1 MGRPRKDKNAAVP
14 TPGAGLDLDSHA
26 SFPTAALSAFTM
38 DADAV
43 NSVCNDLKANK
54 EINESAFKRSVLGM
68 LAHICGEMSNL
79 KTELNEVKAEVAKNS
94 DRIKALEDKV
104 GTERDCAVPLS
115 ITMQKLARKPGF
127 DDLALAKSVINE
139 INAEGVNSE
148 EDVIKVTRKGMK
160 PATATQREWPGT
172 LLVELKSTDV
182 KARVMKAKKSLA
194 NHAELKEVKISN
206 MKTQQQMN
214 QDFIN
219 RQMLKMLPEGHKYY
233 ITGTGAMRPVAQ
245 VQVQGSRGPP
255 PHVPPPPANFTSP
268 PPSHLPGLQA

>member
-1 MGRPRKDKNAAVP
+1 
-14 TPGAGLDLDSHA
+14 
-26 SFPTAALSAFTM
+26 M

-139 INAEGVNSE
+139 INAE
-148 EDVIKVTRKGMK
+148 R
-160 PATATQREWPGT
+160 
-172 LLVELKSTDV
+172 
-182 KARVMKAKKSLA
+182 
-194 NHAELKEVKISN
+194 
-206 MKTQQQMN
+206 
-214 QDFIN
+214 
-219 RQMLKMLPEGHKYY
+219 
-233 ITGTGAMRPVAQ
+233 
-245 VQVQGSRGPP
+245 
-255 PHVPPPPANFTSP
+255 
-268 PPSHLPGLQA
+268 